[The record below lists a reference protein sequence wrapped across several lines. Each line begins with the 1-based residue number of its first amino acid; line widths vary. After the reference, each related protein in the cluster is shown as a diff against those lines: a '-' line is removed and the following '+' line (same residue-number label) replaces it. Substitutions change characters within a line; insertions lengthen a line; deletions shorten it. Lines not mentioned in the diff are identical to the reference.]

1 MKISVEKTEAA
12 ILVEQRQP
20 LVVEE
25 IALPETLDVGQVL
38 VEIAFSGICGSQL
51 GEIDGVKGVDKYL
64 PHLLGHE
71 GSGKVLGVGPGV
83 SSVSVGDH
91 VVLHWRPGDGIQS
104 NTPTYEWQAKPLN
117 AGFVTTFNRH
127 AVVSENRVTKIS
139 KDYPLDLAA
148 LFGCAVTTGTGVIEN
163 KGNLKM
169 GQSVVVVGA
178 GGVGLS
184 VIQGAS
190 LVSAYPIVAVD
201 IFENRV
207 RLAQEL
213 GATEGIVSKDASW
226 SSQVKKLIGAQGADL
241 VVDNTGNPE
250 VISQC
255 LELTKPKGKTVLIG
269 VPKQG
274 VKTPVDTLPLH
285 FGKVLVGTHG
295 GDGAP
300 ELDIPR
306 LMALSKAN
314 ILNLPKLI
322 STRCELQDINDAIE
336 DMRSGKLSGR
346 CLITF

>member
-104 NTPTYEWQAKPLN
+104 KTPTYEWQAKPLN

-127 AVVSENRVTKIS
+127 AVVSENRVTRIS

-148 LFGCAVTTGTGVIEN
+148 LFGCAVTTGNTSAACGNDDLHLRVGNPAGYCGPDAVDVIRID
-163 KGNLKM
+163 LF
-169 GQSVVVVGA
+169 VGECVARACQAITQQRA
-178 GGVGLS
+178 GGVGFF
-184 VIQGAS
+184 GAC
-190 LVSAYPIVAVD
+190 
-201 IFENRV
+201 
-207 RLAQEL
+207 
-213 GATEGIVSKDASW
+213 
-226 SSQVKKLIGAQGADL
+226 IGYGEYRNA
-241 VVDNTGNPE
+241 
-250 VISQC
+250 
-255 LELTKPKGKTVLIG
+255 
-269 VPKQG
+269 
-274 VKTPVDTLPLH
+274 
-285 FGKVLVGTHG
+285 
-295 GDGAP
+295 
-300 ELDIPR
+300 
-306 LMALSKAN
+306 
-314 ILNLPKLI
+314 
-322 STRCELQDINDAIE
+322 
-336 DMRSGKLSGR
+336 
-346 CLITF
+346 